1 MVYQEQ
7 YVYNVL
13 HKDMR
18 LLMELMME
26 VNIEEEKIQMARNVD
41 HDKE

>member
-7 YVYNVL
+7 YVCNVL

-18 LLMELMME
+18 LLRELMME

>member
-26 VNIEEEKIQMARNVD
+26 VNIEEEKIQMAKNVD

>member
-1 MVYQEQ
+1 MVYQEL
-7 YVYNVL
+7 YVCNVL